1 MEASAARLAEWER
14 LVRIPLLVLGIL
26 FIVAASVFALMPDLH
41 PLPLLAAVVAML
53 VAWLAFGA
61 DYIVR
66 VALTPRG
73 KRMSWVLHHPLLLAA
88 VVLPVFRAVRVVD
101 LLREIPAFRSD
112 SRSVLRAQIVI
123 SALAYSLVF
132 VYFVALSTLVAERD
146 APGATITNFPDA
158 LWWAAVTLTTV
169 GYGDVVPITVLG
181 RLYAVLLMLGGIVII
196 GVASGTAVSY
206 ISERVRGHD
215 RDVERHQGSDGQAG
229 VLRGTADTAGASATD
244 PRTPPNSPQNPPPSD
259 SPADAH

>member
-1 MEASAARLAEWER
+1 MASSAARLAEWER
-14 LVRIPLLVLGIL
+14 LVSIPLLVLGIL

-41 PLPLLAAVVAML
+41 PLPLLAAVVIML
-53 VAWLAFGA
+53 VAWLAFGT

-66 VALTPRG
+66 IVLAPRG

-146 APGATITNFPDA
+146 APGATVTNFPDA

-215 RDVERHQGSDGQAG
+215 RDVERQGSDGQAG